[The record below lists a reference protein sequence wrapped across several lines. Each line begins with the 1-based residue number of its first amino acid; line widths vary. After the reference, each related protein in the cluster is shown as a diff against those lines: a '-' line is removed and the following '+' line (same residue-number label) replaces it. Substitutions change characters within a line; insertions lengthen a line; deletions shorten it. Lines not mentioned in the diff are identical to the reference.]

1 MLGVSHSHHDR
12 GDRPQRGIIGSVR
25 LQFGEH
31 DEDAY
36 WATKEEL
43 LAEIEDSIRADGAG
57 SNDIDETV
65 SSISVLLD
73 WRWNYSTGQ
82 LDDWHLDDVDE
93 FLLDWAP
100 GKYAAP
106 PEAGADLCMGVA
118 DFFVH
123 MATRDRLTGGP
134 DRAAALIGRAMKLT
148 PAVVEAMADPS
159 RFGVG
164 KSVLSTPLTGADG
177 DPLVDLAGLLAR
189 GDLDDDQLQAL
200 LEERMDAFNALPMEQ
215 RTAITDGAMAR
226 RPPQRVSIPVVVIAP
241 STEELEQSIAAS
253 RLIKMVDALI
263 DHIGPKGIAVTSAGN
278 LRLADAKLLVDL
290 LGTDDEFAPQRP
302 WNEHPEPVRTS
313 TDLHQLTLVF
323 DAAEGAGAFD
333 RLKTKVK
340 VDPGWF
346 ERATIERA
354 KEIIDSVIDL
364 RPVSDAAHWQPLY
377 EISALIE
384 DGIPHWLSMAL
395 PEGAEIQ
402 VEPIAE
408 QAIDVVSSEYRHSGP
423 LFSGPEFI
431 ARYTTSQVSAVF
443 ALLEF
448 AGIVEWHDSIETAD
462 DHGYPVRRGGWFR
475 LTPLG
480 RYTMVDHIRLAGY
493 DFPTLDDLTE
503 ATAEEVVNVLL
514 TSTTEADDLLGRWRR
529 DESIQDRAAALA
541 EFAMEAESPEQRL
554 LTMELLA
561 ALEPVDEVAPVVRQ
575 MLDSPMSGH
584 AAMFLLSNELAT
596 SDEMGDFLDIGP
608 MVDLFSTLLDAPD
621 TLAEMFLTSHANVD
635 GDLLE
640 ELWRHDQPE
649 TIEILEILGA
659 HLSDRNLAKAARKA
673 ALKHRSW
680 MANRHR

>member
-1 MLGVSHSHHDR
+1 MPAERVLG
-12 GDRPQRGIIGSVR
+12 PQPGSSSLRGIIGSVR

-43 LAEIEDSIRADGAG
+43 LSEIEDSIRADGAD
-57 SNDIDETV
+57 SHDIDETV
-65 SSISVLLD
+65 SSISLLLD

-93 FLLDWAP
+93 FLLVWAP

-123 MATRDRLTGGP
+123 MATRERLTGGP

-148 PAVVEAMADPS
+148 PAVVAAMGDPS
-159 RFGVG
+159 RFGIG
-164 KSVLSTPLTGADG
+164 KSVMSTPLTGADG
-177 DPLVDLAGLLAR
+177 DPLVDLAGLFAR
-189 GDLDDDQLQAL
+189 GELDDDQLEAL
-200 LEERMDAFNALPMEQ
+200 LEERMDAFNALPIEQ
-215 RTAITDGAMAR
+215 RVALTGGPMGRA
-226 RPPQRVSIPVVVIAP
+226 PERVSIPVVAIAP
-241 STEELEQSIAAS
+241 SAEELERSIAES
-253 RLIKMVDALI
+253 RLITMVDALV

-278 LRLADAKLLVDL
+278 LRLADAKLLVEL
-290 LGTDDEFAPQRP
+290 LGTDDDFSPQVP
-302 WNEHPEPVRTS
+302 WKDDPEPVRTS
-313 TDLHQLTLVF
+313 TDLRQLTLVF

-377 EISALIE
+377 EVAALVE

-395 PEGAEIQ
+395 PEGSEIQ
-402 VEPIAE
+402 VESIVE
-408 QAIDVVSSEYRHSGP
+408 QAIDVVSSEYRHGGP
-423 LFSGPEFI
+423 LFSGREFI
-431 ARYTTSQVSAVF
+431 ARYTTAQVSAVF

-448 AGIVEWHDSIETAD
+448 AGLVEWHDSIEAAD
-462 DHGYPVRRGGWFR
+462 DHGYLVRRGGWFR

-480 RYTMVDHIRLAGY
+480 RHTMVDHIRLAGY
-493 DFPTLDDLTE
+493 DFPVLADLTE
-503 ATAEEVVNVLL
+503 ATAEDIVNVVL
-514 TSTTEADDLLGRWRR
+514 TTSAEAEDLLRRWRP
-529 DESIQDRAAALA
+529 DEPTQVRAAALA
-541 EFAMEAESPEQRL
+541 EYAMGAALPEQRL
-554 LTMELLA
+554 LAMELLA

-621 TLAEMFLTSHANVD
+621 TLAEMFLTSYEKVD

-649 TIEILEILGA
+649 TIELLEILGA
-659 HLSDRNLAKAARKA
+659 HLPDPKLAKAARKA
-673 ALKHRSW
+673 ALRHRSW
-680 MANRHR
+680 MANRRR